1 MITYKRKGE
10 RPINQIKIAGTQI
23 LDVDLN
29 QGWQITNI
37 EFDDCCPS
45 NYINKLVVTFEK
57 MRGGKMTEDMV
68 KPDYEQIC
76 KEYEIKIEEL
86 NRQKNDM
93 QMRIQEMKYHIQRL
107 EGRIEGLEFSIR
119 CNGVSGGEVIE

>member
-57 MRGGKMTEDMV
+57 IKKKKMTEDMV

-76 KEYEIKIEEL
+76 KQYKIEIEEL
-86 NRQKNDM
+86 NRQNNDM
-93 QMRIQEMKYHIQRL
+93 QMRIQEMKYHIKRL

-119 CNGVSGGEVIE
+119 CNGVSGGEVIK